1 MSFLTDDIMKGTD
14 WRALERAVAR
24 LMSHCGWRDVAIIGR
39 SGDMGADIVGARDQ
53 SGTRRTWVVQVKAVM
68 GGGYVG
74 KKGLDEV
81 MQAQSVY
88 GAHVA
93 ALATNGDFNPSVHK
107 RKKELEKVGF
117 EVKLWNGTFLR
128 NLLEKWPER
137 HHLNRP
143 LRKYQWDIADK
154 SFHIFEE
161 GGRRVQYVVAT
172 GLGKTV
178 IAGEIAGRLWD
189 RGCRKILV
197 LCHAQDL
204 ALQLEQGFWPQIGK
218 SVPTRYFFDGAPP
231 LIYEGVNFGLYQS
244 LVGYLN
250 GVEPGSFDVVIVDE
264 AHHALS
270 HGFRKCV
277 EHLEPRFLIGM
288 TATPWRGDGKSIDD
302 LFGEPIARVSL
313 VDGMAMGFLS
323 QVDYRLY
330 CDNIDWEAIPT
341 LSRESHSIRDLN
353 KRLFLPQRDE
363 AVISEISRVAG
374 EIKNPRVAVF
384 SPSVAHAETFAR
396 MLTARGLPCESLSI
410 SDRVERR
417 KRLLAFSGGK
427 LSAVTAV
434 DVMNEGIDVPD
445 VNLLVF
451 LRATH
456 SRRIFVQQ
464 LGRGLR
470 LAHDKEKVVVLDFVS
485 DIRRMAEVAEL
496 DQEARAHGRKPES
509 LFLKDGVVSFSD
521 PAGQKFIEAW
531 LADVA
536 DLSEASDTEKLKFP
550 EGL

>member
-1 MSFLTDDIMKGTD
+1 MSFLTDDILKGTD

-24 LMSHCGWRDVAIIGR
+24 LMSHSGWRDVAIIGR
-39 SGDMGADIVGARDQ
+39 SGDMGADIVGVRDS
-53 SGTRRTWVVQVKAVM
+53 SGIPRSWVVQVKAVM

-74 KKGLDEV
+74 RKGLEEV
-81 MQAQSVY
+81 IQAQSIY
-88 GAHVA
+88 GAHIA

-107 RKKELEKVGF
+107 RKDALGKAGF
-117 EVKLWNGTFLR
+117 EVKLWNGTFLKD
-128 NLLEKWPER
+128 LLKRWPEK

-143 LRKYQWDIADK
+143 LREYQSKIADK
-154 SFHIFEE
+154 ASLIFDDN
-161 GGRRVQYVVAT
+161 GRRVQYVVAT

-178 IAGEIAGRLWD
+178 IAGEIASRLWD

-204 ALQLEQGFWPQIGK
+204 ALQLEMGFWPQLGK
-218 SVPTRYFFDGAPP
+218 SVPTRYFFDGTPP

-244 LVGYLN
+244 LIGYLS
-250 GVEPGSFDVVIVDE
+250 GIEPGSFDVVIVDE

-277 EHLEPRFLIGM
+277 EHLAPRFLIGM
-288 TATPWRGDGKSIDD
+288 TATPWRGDGGSIDD
-302 LFGEPIARVSL
+302 LFGEPIARISL

-330 CDNIDWEAIPT
+330 CDNIDWSAVPA
-341 LSRESHSIRDLN
+341 LSRERLSIRDLN

-363 AVISEISRVAG
+363 AVISEIFRVAD
-374 EIKNPRVAVF
+374 EIKNPRIAIF
-384 SPSVAHAETFAR
+384 SPSIEHSKRFAE
-396 MLTARGLPCESLSI
+396 MLTARGLFCESLSI

-417 KRLLAFSGGK
+417 KRLLAFAGGK
-427 LSAVTAV
+427 LTAVTAV

-445 VNLLVF
+445 VNILVF

-470 LAHDKEKVVVLDFVS
+470 LAPDKNKVVVLDFVS

-496 DQEARAHGRKPES
+496 GHEARKRGKKHES
-509 LFLKDGVVSFSD
+509 LFLGDSIVSFSD
-521 PAGQKFIEAW
+521 PEGQRFIETW
-531 LADVA
+531 LADVT
-536 DLSEASDTEKLKFP
+536 DLSEAGDTEKLKFP
-550 EGL
+550 EGF

>member
-39 SGDMGADIVGARDQ
+39 SGDMGADIVGSRDQ
-53 SGTRRTWVVQVKAVM
+53 SGARRTWVVQVKAVM

-88 GAHVA
+88 GSHVA
-93 ALATNGDFNPSVHK
+93 ALATNGDFIPSVDK
-107 RKKELEKVGF
+107 RKKELENVGF

-128 NLLEKWPER
+128 NLLERWPEK
-137 HHLNRP
+137 HNLNRP
-143 LRKYQWDIADK
+143 LRKYQGDIADK
-154 SFHIFEE
+154 SIQIFEE

-218 SVPTRYFFDGAPP
+218 SVPTRYFFDGTPP

-250 GVEPGSFDVVIVDE
+250 GIEPGSFDVVIVDE

-313 VDGMAMGFLS
+313 VDGMALGFLS

-330 CDNIDWEAIPT
+330 CDNIDWDVIPA

-363 AVISEISRVAG
+363 AVISEISRIAG
-374 EIKNPRVAVF
+374 EIRNPRIAVF

-396 MLTARGLPCESLSI
+396 MLTTRGLPCESLSI

-445 VNLLVF
+445 VNMLVF

-470 LAHDKEKVVVLDFVS
+470 LANDKDKVVVLDFVS
-485 DIRRMAEVAEL
+485 DIRRMAEVADL
-496 DQEARAHGRKPES
+496 DQEARARGRKPES